1 MRSNDGGS
9 GGDSDRLG
17 LLRMSYG
24 CRPDQPRSSLNRLQ
38 LALTTLGTNQSRKSP
53 REPIQISRIKR
64 QALLMRLRDGK
75 LVGELPKDKRA
86 LERNIK
92 GSRQDYQETHI
103 LAKDLEIN

>member
-1 MRSNDGGS
+1 
-9 GGDSDRLG
+9 
-17 LLRMSYG
+17 
-24 CRPDQPRSSLNRLQ
+24 
-38 LALTTLGTNQSRKSP
+38 
-53 REPIQISRIKR
+53 
-64 QALLMRLRDGK
+64 MRLRDGK